1 MTHSK
6 QHLRLQGEF
15 CFIIGYDRY
24 TESREKAREPDRSVV
39 QDPSVRSDR
48 TKPVWGEILS

>member
-6 QHLRLQGEF
+6 QHLSLQGEF